1 MTKSNESSWRF
12 FEDTVPCDRRNELEE
27 CTDKQSLSHEKLA
40 CREDDI
46 RTHERRACPKC
57 QSEVGL
63 HGSWHHLQQTV
74 SCAICGL
81 SHITGGKLQSLEYQL
96 TGNYTPLPVVEEEPQ
111 YFGSLKDFDLNG
123 EAA

>member
-27 CTDKQSLSHEKLA
+27 CTDESIISHEKM
-40 CREDDI
+40 
-46 RTHERRACPKC
+46 TCPKC